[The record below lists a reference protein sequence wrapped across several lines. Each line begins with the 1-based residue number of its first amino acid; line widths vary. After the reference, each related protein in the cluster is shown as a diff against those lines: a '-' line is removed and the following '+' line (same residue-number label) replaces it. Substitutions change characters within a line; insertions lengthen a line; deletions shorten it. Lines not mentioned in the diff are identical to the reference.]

1 MLPLARIS
9 IDRGGYL
16 AFARC
21 LDSRPLDLHRRELVG
36 KKPGSCSHSRTSG
49 LRTAHAAPLRTSYP
63 DLRSRP
69 RRVTVSAHRPGPI
82 IAHHRVTLWSATAQA
97 RDGSGRDRMLCAPDL
112 SSEGTFYDQ
121 SPGNPEGLRAP
132 VRGYDPYRPAQIRPA
147 PHMYCR
153 AGLIAC
159 GVSRAGRRNH
169 ISSHF
174 YLLNCQSS
182 SIRSKLPSAQDRVK
196 LD

>member
-1 MLPLARIS
+1 MLGFPTARSASQRAGREETGELFSLENFGPAHSPRRS
-9 IDRGGYL
+9 IAYL
-16 AFARC
+16 
-21 LDSRPLDLHRRELVG
+21 L
-36 KKPGSCSHSRTSG
+36 
-49 LRTAHAAPLRTSYP
+49 YP